1 MILSNIL
8 LVLGVLLGGASVY
21 IAVSVI
27 LDNILENQ
35 NVPLS
40 WASGDAP
47 KKSKSG
53 IIRLSRPLVHKLIL
67 PLTSRYELK
76 ERREKIKRDIQSAG
90 LSQELNENEYIGLQV
105 FLGVVFPLFIL
116 GCNLLFGL
124 EYPWYFIFGFAVLG
138 FIFPY

>member
-1 MILSNIL
+1 MILPNIL
-8 LVLGVLLGGASVY
+8 LFLGVLLGGFATF
-21 IAVSVI
+21 IAVNALIES
-27 LDNILENQ
+27 LTGSQ
-35 NVPLS
+35 MASLS

-90 LSQELNENEYIGLQV
+90 LSQQLNENEYIGLQV
-105 FLGVVFPLFIL
+105 FLG
-116 GCNLLFGL
+116 
-124 EYPWYFIFGFAVLG
+124 FA
-138 FIFPY
+138 